1 MDIDSKT
8 METIKDLIK
17 TQSQDGNWNYNEY
30 MHGMVNGMIMI
41 QAIIDGVEPV
51 YLDAPD
57 VWLKDVP
64 SDGKTVLGQQE

>member
-1 MDIDSKT
+1 MNIDVKNT
-8 METIKDLIK
+8 RT
-17 TQSQDGNWNYNEY
+17 
-30 MHGMVNGMIMI
+30 
-41 QAIIDGVEPV
+41 IDGVEPV